1 MGHTLHWDVAMF
13 LTIFGTVTGGPVCPP
28 VGPMSLG
35 WHSIFG
41 RLCRMNIGAGVMMRD
56 DTDARYFY
64 TSRF

>member
-1 MGHTLHWDVAMF
+1 MS
-13 LTIFGTVTGGPVCPP
+13 GGPP